1 MPSVSSHP
9 TSSTRTA
16 GKPVAPDP
24 ALRLRAVNAAL
35 IRLAKLD
42 NLARVVSAAPREACA
57 AAGFDRAMLS
67 NLRGGRLRFASLT
80 DDRSGAQ
87 IAADFG
93 RLARAARPRLADCP
107 PEHEAAT
114 KQEPVIVRDAQAA
127 RSVFRPLVH
136 FARTESYVVAPVTQG
151 GVTVAL
157 LHADRVADRR
167 RLDALD
173 AELLQTYATGLGW
186 VMRHLVIAR
195 RPAIDELGGA
205 WLDDALAE
213 LTAGAPVS
221 GAPGE
226 PSLEPPAAGAT
237 GVGRG
242 APLTSREREVI
253 ALMAGGASN
262 ASIATSLVISEATVK
277 SHVRHI
283 LRKLAAS
290 NRTEAVSRYRGRNG
304 APGGH
309 FA

>member
-1 MPSVSSHP
+1 MPSAFSHP
-9 TSSTRTA
+9 TSSTPPA
-16 GKPVAPDP
+16 DAAASPDA

-35 IRLAKLD
+35 TRLSKLD
-42 NLARVVSAAPREACA
+42 GLARVVSAAPREACA
-57 AAGFDRAMLS
+57 AAGFDRAMLC
-67 NLRGGRLRFASLT
+67 NLRGGHLCFASVS
-80 DDRSGAQ
+80 DESNPQ

-114 KQEPVIVRDAQAA
+114 TQEPVIVRDAQAA

-136 FARTESYVVAPVTQG
+136 FARTESYLVAPVTQG

-157 LHADRVADRR
+157 LHADRVVDGRP
-167 RLDALD
+167 LDALD

-213 LTAGAPVS
+213 LTASAAP
-221 GAPGE
+221 APLAE
-226 PSLEPPAAGAT
+226 PPLLLEPLPPVAGGT
-237 GVGRG
+237 GPG

-262 ASIATSLVISEATVK
+262 AAIAESLVISEATVK

-290 NRTEAVSRYRGRNG
+290 NRTEAVSRYHGG
-304 APGGH
+304 AALRPL
-309 FA
+309 